1 MEISICIY
9 LNGTGGFC
17 GQIFLLICMLAL
29 CPANCSLPTLPA
41 LSPRLRENV
50 RLYLGLFSCCC
61 SLETLSRKFPQ
72 PGCQRVWRARLC
84 ERTNQ
89 QRKPHLTDGRIV
101 GACPLIGEATPL
113 SSNPFQEP

>member
-1 MEISICIY
+1 MKTNMTQMKTDEGICIY

-72 PGCQRVWRARLC
+72 PGCQRVWRERL
-84 ERTNQ
+84 RLLAL
-89 QRKPHLTDGRIV
+89 PGL
-101 GACPLIGEATPL
+101 LL
-113 SSNPFQEP
+113 SPAYLQCTCWSQVSMCA